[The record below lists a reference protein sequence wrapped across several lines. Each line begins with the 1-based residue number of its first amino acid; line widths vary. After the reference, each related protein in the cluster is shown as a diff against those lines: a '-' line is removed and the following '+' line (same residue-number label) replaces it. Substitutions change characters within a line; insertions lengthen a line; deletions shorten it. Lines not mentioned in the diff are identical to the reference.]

1 MIDIKQLNEFAGTN
15 AENLEQFKE
24 QFQSKFVLKE
34 NAPKD
39 PEIVDQISGRVLGSE
54 MTNLKRMFKQEGI
67 EFSEDEFKSIKKNEE
82 MVSLALNKLKG
93 NYINQVEEMKN
104 LSSSGI
110 DEKIKE
116 FQEKISKIEKEK
128 NDIKAAWKSTADEYE
143 KYKVDIAS
151 NIKNKEIQF
160 RVSKAKESLKF
171 RQKIN
176 EAEKA
181 GFEAILN
188 NKLSFDLDESSG
200 NLITMNKSGERIKSK
215 IKAGD
220 FMTAEEA
227 IQEIVN
233 DLGLGETNP
242 HAGKPVLN
250 NGPITSSFFGNKN
263 QQQVNNNSNE
273 INNGRK
279 VLIHPKA
286 MKK

>member
-15 AENLEQFKE
+15 AENLDQFKE

-39 PEIVDQISGRVLGSE
+39 PEIVEQISGRVLGSE

-82 MVSLALNKLKG
+82 MVSLALNKIKGSYVNQFEDLK
-93 NYINQVEEMKN
+93 K

-116 FQEKISKIEKEK
+116 FQDKIAKIEKEK
-128 NDIKAAWKSTADEYE
+128 NDIKSAWKSTADEYE
-143 KYKVDIAS
+143 KYKVDVAS

-181 GFEAILN
+181 GFESILN
-188 NKLSFDLDESSG
+188 SRLAFDLDESTG
-200 NLITMNKSGERIKSK
+200 NLITMSKSGERIKSK

-233 DLGLGETNP
+233 ELGLGETNP
-242 HAGKPVLN
+242 HAGKTVVN
-250 NGPITSSFFGNKN
+250 NGTVTSSFFGNKQP
-263 QQQVNNNSNE
+263 QQQMMNNPE

-279 VLIHPKA
+279 ILIHPKA
-286 MKK
+286 MK